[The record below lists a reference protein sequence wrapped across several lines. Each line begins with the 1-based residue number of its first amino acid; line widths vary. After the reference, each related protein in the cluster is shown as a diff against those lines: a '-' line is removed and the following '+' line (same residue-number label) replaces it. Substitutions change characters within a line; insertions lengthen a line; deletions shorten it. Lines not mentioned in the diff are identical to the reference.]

1 MTPLF
6 TKEINAITV
15 DSGIYYLKI
24 NELNY
29 VGSSVSL
36 KTRLLEHK
44 NKLLKNKHENS
55 RMQNIFNKYGK
66 EKCYFSILQI
76 AKDASKEKL
85 LYLEKEWIDLLGPV
99 LNNKLDPVTQNN
111 SVPNSKTV
119 YQFTLN
125 GQKVANYPSTKE
137 AHRQTQISASS
148 IVQVCNGKLKSAG
161 GYLWSYNPSAEINY
175 DLERSKWKWVGV
187 TMIDSEGLIS
197 EFKNIAS
204 AARSIFQEGD
214 NFDSLC
220 ASISSVCNNKGKLVK
235 GKYRFKKGIAVVKQG
250 ELLET
255 PTDGSEDNQQPSLSS
270 NTLEGSTTNSRVLP
284 SNVED
289 SNANTSAL
297 PIVIE
302 RDINGTPL
310 ISATFKIIDFGDD
323 IV

>member
-6 TKEINAITV
+6 NNDLNAITK

-29 VGSSVSL
+29 VGSSVSI
-36 KTRLLEHK
+36 KTRLSEHR
-44 NKLLKNKHENS
+44 NKLLNNKHENS
-55 RMQNIFNKYGK
+55 RMQNTFNKYGID
-66 EKCYFSILQI
+66 KCYFSILEVI
-76 AKDASKEKL
+76 EDVSKEKL
-85 LYLEKEWIDLLGPV
+85 LYMEKHWIDLLGPV

-111 SVPNSKTV
+111 SIPNSKTV
-119 YQFTLN
+119 YQFGLD
-125 GQKVANYPSTKE
+125 GKKVANYPSTKE
-137 AHRQTQISASS
+137 ASRQTRVSASS
-148 IVQVCNGKLKSAG
+148 IIQVCNGKLKSAG
-161 GYLWSYNPSAEINY
+161 GYLWSYNPNAEMTY
-175 DLERSKWKWVGV
+175 DLQRSKWKWSAV
-187 TMIDSEGLIS
+187 TRIDSDGKTF

-204 AARSIFQEGD
+204 AARSIYEEGD

-220 ASISSVCNNKGKLVK
+220 ACISSVCNNKGKLVK
-235 GKYRFKKGIAVVKQG
+235 GKYRFKKGIAIVKQG

-297 PIVIE
+297 PTSSDK
-302 RDINGTPL
+302 DIWKYVCKVRKL
-310 ISATFKIIDFGDD
+310 W
-323 IV
+323 